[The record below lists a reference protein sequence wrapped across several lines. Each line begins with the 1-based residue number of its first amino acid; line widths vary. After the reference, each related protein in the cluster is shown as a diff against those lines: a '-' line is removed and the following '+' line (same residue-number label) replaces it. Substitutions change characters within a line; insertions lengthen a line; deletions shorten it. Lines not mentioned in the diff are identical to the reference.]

1 MVINSIK
8 ITNFRCYYGTSTL
21 SFNANGKITL
31 IYGDSGYG
39 KSSLLQFFRWMFYND
54 YNFGK
59 NDDKPLF
66 NIAAYKEKEV
76 GDSIEVG
83 GQIDFE
89 HLGLSYRLN
98 KTQIFNVSIQMKN
111 SSLQK
116 SDYKLQVID
125 EDGGYHPYSG
135 DVANKINSILP
146 KELSQ
151 YFLLDGERSRD
162 IVLNSEEL
170 RKAIHSLF
178 GLDAYTEAL
187 SHIGTNKNSKTTV
200 LGHYASL
207 LAANSTQTING
218 MSIADMQDTIQELYD
233 VIEKAKAERKE
244 IMAKIEQKN
253 ARRDEILKILGAVA
267 SKSNIE
273 SLIKSNQQIIKSNQQ
288 EILSLQHN
296 IGNLFYRTY
305 PYLFLAKITS
315 DSSAVLR
322 KKNIEYASS
331 YQNVFENLKKDL
343 LKEIIQKNICVCGRE
358 LDDASRTR
366 INAIID
372 IMPPGSYV
380 YEFGQFISKAKT
392 RIKAA
397 ESDTMKYET
406 YTSRIAQL
414 EEKNSHIEDEIQEK
428 LDELK
433 RLNDAK
439 DLVTELEDIEAEIQQ
454 LNNAKAGYEGK
465 IAQKKQV
472 YEKSNKILNDAL
484 KNAKVSAFYKDR
496 LDFFENVSELLRA
509 EKDIKENQVRT
520 TLNSC
525 VREIFKKLTTQ
536 TELDADKIQ
545 FVNDDFSLRTTYL
558 TGGQLA
564 VDVYSYVIGIIKALQ
579 ECQMENNEN
588 PIIIDAPF
596 AFTGNIQSEHI
607 FKTLPTV
614 SKQTILLTLDLNK
627 IKKLL
632 GETELYD
639 FYIIKNDSQEQA
651 TIVRGDINAIKF

>member
-1 MVINSIK
+1 M
-8 ITNFRCYYGTSTL
+8 
-21 SFNANGKITL
+21 
-31 IYGDSGYG
+31 
-39 KSSLLQFFRWMFYND
+39 
-54 YNFGK
+54 
-59 NDDKPLF
+59 
-66 NIAAYKEKEV
+66 
-76 GDSIEVG
+76 
-83 GQIDFE
+83 
-89 HLGLSYRLN
+89 
-98 KTQIFNVSIQMKN
+98 
-111 SSLQK
+111 
-116 SDYKLQVID
+116 
-125 EDGGYHPYSG
+125 
-135 DVANKINSILP
+135 
-146 KELSQ
+146 
-151 YFLLDGERSRD
+151 
-162 IVLNSEEL
+162 
-170 RKAIHSLF
+170 
-178 GLDAYTEAL
+178 
-187 SHIGTNKNSKTTV
+187 
-200 LGHYASL
+200 
-207 LAANSTQTING
+207 
-218 MSIADMQDTIQELYD
+218 
-233 VIEKAKAERKE
+233 
-244 IMAKIEQKN
+244 
-253 ARRDEILKILGAVA
+253 
-267 SKSNIE
+267 
-273 SLIKSNQQIIKSNQQ
+273 
-288 EILSLQHN
+288 
-296 IGNLFYRTY
+296 
-305 PYLFLAKITS
+305 AKITS

-439 DLVTELEDIEAEIQQ
+439 DLVTELEDIKAEIQQ

>member
-439 DLVTELEDIEAEIQQ
+439 DLVTELEDIKAEIQQ

-465 IAQKKQV
+465 IAQKKQINV
-472 YEKSNKILNDAL
+472 QEYEALHYVTFTAHKIYGPKGVGCLYVKNDDNGIKQNLTPLLHGGEQECNLRAGTLPNMLIVGFGKACEIAERDFEENHRKSMELEKILINKFKKAFNNKIC
-484 KNAKVSAFYKDR
+484 
-496 LDFFENVSELLRA
+496 
-509 EKDIKENQVRT
+509 I
-520 TLNSC
+520 
-525 VREIFKKLTTQ
+525 
-536 TELDADKIQ
+536 
-545 FVNDDFSLRTTYL
+545 
-558 TGGQLA
+558 
-564 VDVYSYVIGIIKALQ
+564 
-579 ECQMENNEN
+579 NNEFSN
-588 PIIIDAPF
+588 RVPGILNIRFVGFNNLVLLKTMSPIIA
-596 AFTGNIQSEHI
+596 ASTGSACA
-607 FKTLPTV
+607 V
-614 SKQTILLTLDLNK
+614 SKPSRILKAIGLSDDIISESIRISCSPYMNLDDLNE
-627 IKKLL
+627 IDKL
-632 GETELYD
+632 
-639 FYIIKNDSQEQA
+639 
-651 TIVRGDINAIKF
+651 